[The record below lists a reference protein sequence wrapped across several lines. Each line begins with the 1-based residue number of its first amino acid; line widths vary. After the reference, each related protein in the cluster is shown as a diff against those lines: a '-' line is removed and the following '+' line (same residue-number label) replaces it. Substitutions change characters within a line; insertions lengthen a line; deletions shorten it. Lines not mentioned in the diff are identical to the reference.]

1 MRFDELTLH
10 DCLHEAVESFGFD
23 ELTKIQ
29 EETFLPVVDGHDIM
43 ACSQTGSGK
52 TVAFLLPI
60 MERMLRFPKN
70 GIRALI
76 IAPTRELC
84 LQIEEQIEGLA
95 YFSNQSSIAI
105 YGGNDQQGFGD
116 QKNALVNGV
125 DIVVATPGR
134 LISHLNLGYADFST
148 LDFLVLDEADE
159 MLDMGFY
166 PDIMKI
172 VAQLPKK
179 RQSLMFSAT
188 MPPQIKKLAEQILV
202 EPKFVDLNFSKPA
215 AEIDQKVYMVYEKDK
230 MKLLLRTLAEHN
242 GEKVIIF
249 VGKKQSVGEISSFL
263 RMNGLLNRPINSN
276 FTQEERENAVLDF
289 KSGKTSIIVT
299 TNLLSRG
306 IDIDN
311 VNLILNY
318 DIPHK
323 AEDYVHRIGR
333 TARAG
338 KDGLAIS
345 FIGEKEVEHFA
356 RIEKLLERVVE
367 KSPLPEGFG
376 EAPEY
381 APGKKPLRRRRGG
394 SRSHRGGRK
403 FSGQRKS
410 AQQKVEGASTE
421 AKPRRPH
428 RRRRPNKEAVQN

>member
-1 MRFDELTLH
+1 MRLSNRLDLTSLQKYRRKLS
-10 DCLHEAVESFGFD
+10 CQLLMVTTLWPARRLVQERLSPSFCRLWN
-23 ELTKIQ
+23 E
-29 EETFLPVVDGHDIM
+29 
-43 ACSQTGSGK
+43 C
-52 TVAFLLPI
+52 
-60 MERMLRFPKN
+60 
-70 GIRALI
+70 
-76 IAPTRELC
+76 
-84 LQIEEQIEGLA
+84 A
-95 YFSNQSSIAI
+95 YFSKQSSIAI

-148 LDFLVLDEADE
+148 LDFLILDEADE

-172 VAQLPKK
+172 VTQMPKK

-188 MPPQIKKLAEQILV
+188 MPPQIKKLAEQILI

-230 MKLLLRTLAEHN
+230 MKLLLHTLAEHK

-263 RMNGLLNRPINSN
+263 RMNGLPNRPINSN

-345 FIGEKEVEHFA
+345 FIGEKEIEHFA

-381 APGKKPLRRRRGG
+381 APGKKPSRRRRGG

-403 FSGQRKS
+403 FSGQRKTEP
-410 AQQKVEGASTE
+410 KNTEGASSN

>member
-1 MRFDELTLH
+1 MRFDELTLN
-10 DCLHEAVESFGFD
+10 DCLHEAVESFGF
-23 ELTKIQ
+23 EEMTQIQ
-29 EETFLPVVDGHDIM
+29 AATFQPIVDGHDIL

-60 MERMLRFPKN
+60 MERMLRNPKS
-70 GIRALI
+70 GIRVLV

-84 LQIEEQIEGLA
+84 LQIEEQIEGLG
-95 YFSNQSSIAI
+95 YFSGQSSIAI

-134 LISHLNLGYADFST
+134 LISHMNLGYADFST

-172 VAQLPKK
+172 VKQMPAK

-188 MPPQIKKLAEQILV
+188 MPPQIKKMAEQILV
-202 EPKFVDLNFSKPA
+202 EPVMVDLNFSKPA
-215 AEIDQKVYMVYEKDK
+215 AEIDQIVYMVYEKDK
-230 MKLLLRTLAEHN
+230 MRLLLHTLDEHK
-242 GEKVIIF
+242 GEKIIIF
-249 VGKKQSVGEISSFL
+249 VSSKQSVGDLSAFL
-263 RMNGLLNRPINSN
+263 RRNNVPNRAINSN
-276 FTQEERENAVLDF
+276 YTQDEREATILDF
-289 KSGKTSIIVT
+289 KSGKINILVT

-306 IDIDN
+306 IDIEN
-311 VNLILNY
+311 INLILNY
-318 DIPHK
+318 EIPHK

-338 KDGLAIS
+338 KDGMAIS
-345 FIGEKEVEHFA
+345 FISEKEIEPFN
-356 RIEKLLERVVE
+356 RIEKLLERVIG
-367 KSPLPEGFG
+367 KTPLPEGFG

-381 APGKKPLRRRRGG
+381 SVVKKKTHRRGG
-394 SRSHRGGRK
+394 HLRGGGRK

-410 AQQKVEGASTE
+410 APKTAEGASTE
-421 AKPRRPH
+421 AKPHRPH
-428 RRRRPNKEAVQN
+428 RRRVPRKTAVE

>member
-29 EETFLPVVDGHDIM
+29 EETFLPVVEGHDIM

-95 YFSNQSSIAI
+95 YFSGQSSIAI

-148 LDFLVLDEADE
+148 LDFLILDEADE

-172 VAQLPKK
+172 VAQMPKK

-188 MPPQIKKLAEQILV
+188 MPPQIKKLAEQILI

-215 AEIDQKVYMVYEKDK
+215 AEIDQKVYLVYEKDK
-230 MKLLLRTLAEHN
+230 PLDCLAEQN
-242 GEKVIIF
+242 G
-249 VGKKQSVGEISSFL
+249 Q
-263 RMNGLLNRPINSN
+263 
-276 FTQEERENAVLDF
+276 
-289 KSGKTSIIVT
+289 
-299 TNLLSRG
+299 
-306 IDIDN
+306 
-311 VNLILNY
+311 
-318 DIPHK
+318 
-323 AEDYVHRIGR
+323 
-333 TARAG
+333 
-338 KDGLAIS
+338 LA
-345 FIGEKEVEHFA
+345 
-356 RIEKLLERVVE
+356 
-367 KSPLPEGFG
+367 
-376 EAPEY
+376 
-381 APGKKPLRRRRGG
+381 
-394 SRSHRGGRK
+394 
-403 FSGQRKS
+403 
-410 AQQKVEGASTE
+410 T
-421 AKPRRPH
+421 
-428 RRRRPNKEAVQN
+428 

>member
-95 YFSNQSSIAI
+95 YFSKQSSIAI

-172 VAQLPKK
+172 VTQMPKK

-215 AEIDQKVYMVYEKDK
+215 AEIDQKVYLVYEKDK
-230 MKLLLRTLAEHN
+230 MKLLLRTLAEHK

-263 RMNGLLNRPINSN
+263 RMNGLPNRPINSN

-345 FIGEKEVEHFA
+345 FIGEKEIEHFA
-356 RIEKLLERVVE
+356 RIEKLLERVVD

-381 APGKKPLRRRRGG
+381 APGKKPSRRR
-394 SRSHRGGRK
+394 RGGRK
-403 FSGQRKS
+403 FSGQRKT
-410 AQQKVEGASTE
+410 APQKSEGTANE
-421 AKPRRPH
+421 AKMRRPH
-428 RRRRPNKEAVQN
+428 RHRRPNKEVAQN

>member
-1 MRFDELTLH
+1 MRFDELTLNE
-10 DCLHEAVESFGFD
+10 CLHEAVDSFGFE
-23 ELTKIQ
+23 ELTQIQ
-29 EETFLPVVDGHDIM
+29 ASAFQPVVEGRDLI

-60 MERMLRFPKN
+60 MERMLRNPKS

-84 LQIEEQIEGLA
+84 MQIEEQIEGLG
-95 YFSNQSSIAI
+95 YFSGQSSIAI
-105 YGGNDQQGFGD
+105 YGGNDQQGFGE
-116 QKNALVNGV
+116 QKNALINGV

-134 LISHLNLGYADFST
+134 LISHLNLGYADFSK

-159 MLDMGFY
+159 MLDMGFF

-172 VAQLPKK
+172 VKQMPEN

-188 MPPQIKKLAEQILV
+188 MPLQIKKLAEQILKN
-202 EPKFVDLNFSKPA
+202 PTMVDLNFSKPA
-215 AEIDQKVYMVYEKDK
+215 AEIEQTVFVVYEKDK
-230 MKLLLRTLAEHN
+230 MRLLLHTLDEHKD
-242 GEKVIIF
+242 EKIIIF
-249 VGKKQSVGEISSFL
+249 VSTKQKVGDLSAFL
-263 RMNGLLNRPINSN
+263 RRNNIPNKAINSTY
-276 FTQEERENAVLDF
+276 TQEEREATILDF
-289 KSGKTSIIVT
+289 KSGKVNILVT

-306 IDIDN
+306 IDIEN

-318 DIPHK
+318 EIPHK

-338 KDGLAIS
+338 KEGLAVS
-345 FIGEKEVEHFA
+345 FISEREMQHFD
-356 RIEKLLERVVE
+356 RIEKLLDRVIE

-381 APGKKPLRRRRGG
+381 KILAKKPRKFYSKSRNRRG
-394 SRSHRGGRK
+394 K
-403 FSGQRKS
+403 FNKNAKS
-410 AQQKVEGASTE
+410 ANNKSQNNSETKNKGKRRVPKAQQNAQTNE
-421 AKPRRPH
+421 
-428 RRRRPNKEAVQN
+428 

>member
-1 MRFDELTLH
+1 
-10 DCLHEAVESFGFD
+10 
-23 ELTKIQ
+23 
-29 EETFLPVVDGHDIM
+29 
-43 ACSQTGSGK
+43 
-52 TVAFLLPI
+52 
-60 MERMLRFPKN
+60 
-70 GIRALI
+70 
-76 IAPTRELC
+76 
-84 LQIEEQIEGLA
+84 
-95 YFSNQSSIAI
+95 
-105 YGGNDQQGFGD
+105 
-116 QKNALVNGV
+116 
-125 DIVVATPGR
+125 
-134 LISHLNLGYADFST
+134 
-148 LDFLVLDEADE
+148 
-159 MLDMGFY
+159 
-166 PDIMKI
+166 
-172 VAQLPKK
+172 
-179 RQSLMFSAT
+179 
-188 MPPQIKKLAEQILV
+188 
-202 EPKFVDLNFSKPA
+202 
-215 AEIDQKVYMVYEKDK
+215 MVYEKDK
-230 MKLLLRTLAEHN
+230 MKLLLRTLAEHK

-263 RMNGLLNRPINSN
+263 RMNGLPNRPINSN

-289 KSGKTSIIVT
+289 KSGKTSVIVT

-345 FIGEKEVEHFA
+345 FIGEKEIEHFA
-356 RIEKLLERVVE
+356 RIEKLLERVVD

-381 APGKKPLRRRRGG
+381 APGKKPSRHRRGG

-403 FSGQRKS
+403 FSGQRKT
-410 AQQKVEGASTE
+410 APQKVEGTANDT
-421 AKPRRPH
+421 KPRRPH

>member
-10 DCLHEAVESFGFD
+10 DCLHEAVESFGFED
-23 ELTKIQ
+23 LTLIQ
-29 EETFLPVVDGHDIM
+29 EKTFEPVVDGHDVM

-52 TVAFLLPI
+52 TVAFLLPL
-60 MERMLRFPKN
+60 MERMLRLPKK

-84 LQIEEQIEGLA
+84 MQIEEQIEGLA
-95 YFSNQSSIAI
+95 YFSEQSSIAI

-172 VAQLPKK
+172 VKQMPTK

-188 MPPQIKKLAEQILV
+188 MPAQIKKLAEQILV
-202 EPKFVDLNFSKPA
+202 EPVFVDLNFSKPA

-230 MKLLLRTLAEHN
+230 MQLLLHTISEHK

-249 VGKKQSVGEISSFL
+249 VGTKQKVGDVSAFL
-263 RMNGLLNRPINSN
+263 RRNNVPNRPINST

-345 FIGEKEVEHFA
+345 FIGENEIDHFG

-381 APGKKPLRRRRGG
+381 APRKKKSGRRHAGPKRGG
-394 SRSHRGGRK
+394 KRNSGEKANAKDVPGVRSRKRVYKR
-403 FSGQRKS
+403 R
-410 AQQKVEGASTE
+410 ST
-421 AKPRRPH
+421 KI
-428 RRRRPNKEAVQN
+428 KETKGE